1 MRPLALLLI
10 TVVLVS
16 TPSCVGSTIHGLD
29 QTAWFE
35 LLAGDGPLPIS
46 ATDAIQYDALERL
59 GRGAIL
65 FIAMRAQ
72 DKGDQ
77 ALATT
82 MLHEAVRR
90 ETGLY
95 RERAAGLLADTL
107 LAGHDGAE
115 LLSLCRSDAGAALPP
130 YRRAYL
136 EATGLMLTQDWVPA
150 LDALT
155 ALRSNFP
162 TEATLDAAE
171 LGSLMVEAGFHA
183 GQGNWVSEVAAL
195 VAMDGS
201 PRVYA
206 ALSRIVTLIGS
217 APEADVAAA
226 MAALGPR
233 TMELVEARAL
243 VGSKDFGPA
252 VVAFRRHA
260 AAQED
265 VAGVT
270 ARIGGHAAGTDAS
283 PPDGSDRPLTA
294 TAAGRLLLGL
304 PRAAASD
311 AAKAF
316 IAVSRQEGEA
326 GFAWV
331 TGTVADRGANP
342 GRAYFDAYWYARFLR
357 ADERWKDAEAWFSR
371 AAGRAGSPAERD
383 AAQWYAVEA
392 ASRQSPELAIA
403 ALARALTGSAN
414 PGYYSDLV
422 EPLSRDALLAKD
434 GRALAAIDAA
444 TAQASRKDA
453 ARIAYLCAR
462 AAGLGII
469 TDADVA
475 AAFGSRYHDAL
486 AYADARMQAA
496 YDQRADEWYRLA
508 AAYRLGKPLIEPL
521 ATAPEEDPALDPAGQ
536 KPAAEEQAPGAEKP
550 PRDEVSIDEYAL
562 AMARFGLGAR
572 VRAELGAGYASL
584 APATVRS
591 IATALSASG
600 HHAQAL
606 RVIAWLYWRSSYTP
620 TRADAELFWPRPY
633 RQLFADAAG
642 SAGLDEFLLY
652 GLARSESYFDPA
664 ARSSSGALGLTQ
676 LLPATAAEMAGR
688 LHLEEYSLV
697 DPSDNLRLG
706 SAYFA
711 RILDNLGGR
720 VLPAVFSYNAG
731 PTRFR
736 RWEAEFGALPGD
748 MLLEL
753 LTYAETRQYGRNIAV
768 AALTY
773 AALYG
778 EGDLR
783 GYFGYLL
790 GEGPRPASAPVQP

>member
-1 MRPLALLLI
+1 MRTLALLLI

-29 QTAWFE
+29 EAAWFE
-35 LLAGDGPLPIS
+35 LLAGDAPLPITAS
-46 ATDAIQYDALERL
+46 DAIQYDALQRL

-77 ALATT
+77 PLATM
-82 MLHEAVRR
+82 MLREAIRR
-90 ETGLY
+90 ETGRY

-107 LAGHDGAE
+107 LADHDGAE
-115 LLSLCRSDAGAALPP
+115 LLALCRSDAGAELPP

-136 EATGLMLTQDWVPA
+136 AATALILKEDWLQA
-150 LDALT
+150 LDALV
-155 ALRSNFP
+155 ALRTNFP
-162 TEATLDAAE
+162 TEAAQDAAE
-171 LGSLMVEAGFHA
+171 LASFVVEAGFHA
-183 GQGNWVSEVAAL
+183 GQGNWVSEVAAIA
-195 VAMDGS
+195 AMEGS
-201 PRVYA
+201 PRVYT
-206 ALSRIVTLIGS
+206 ALSGVVAMIAS
-217 APEADVAAA
+217 APDRDVAAA
-226 MAALGPR
+226 IAALGPR
-233 TMELVEARAL
+233 TMELVEARAS

-252 VVAFRRHA
+252 VVAFRRYA
-260 AAQED
+260 AATED
-265 VAGVT
+265 VADVA
-270 ARIGGHAAGTDAS
+270 ARIGRHAPGPDAS
-283 PPDGSDRPLTA
+283 QTDGSDRPLTA
-294 TAAGRLLLGL
+294 IAAGKLLLGL

-316 IAVSRQEGEA
+316 IAISRQEGEA
-326 GFAWV
+326 GFAYV

-342 GRAYFDAYWYARFLR
+342 AREYFDAYWYARFLR
-357 ADERWKDAEAWFSR
+357 ADERWKDAETWFSR
-371 AAGRAGSPAERD
+371 AAGRAASPAERD
-383 AAQWYAVEA
+383 AALWYAVEA
-392 ASRQSPELAIA
+392 AARQSPELAIA
-403 ALARALTGSAN
+403 ALGKALPGSGN
-414 PGYYSDLV
+414 PGYFSDLI
-422 EPLSRDALLAKD
+422 EPLSRDALIARN
-434 GRALAAIDAA
+434 GRALARIDAA
-444 TAQASRKDA
+444 TGQATRKDA

-462 AAGLGII
+462 AASLGII

-475 AAFGSRYHDAL
+475 AAFGARYADAL
-486 AYADARMQAA
+486 AYADARMHSA

-508 AAYRLGKPLIEPL
+508 AAYRLGKPLIDPL
-521 ATAPEEDPALDPAGQ
+521 AADPGADPAQEPAGL
-536 KPAAEEQAPGAEKP
+536 KPAADDKAAGTEP
-550 PRDEVSIDEYAL
+550 PQQDQVSIDEYAL

-572 VRAELGAGYASL
+572 VRSELGAGYAKL

-591 IATALSASG
+591 VATSLGASG
-600 HHAQAL
+600 HQAQAL
-606 RVIAWLYWRSSYTP
+606 RVIAWLYWRSAYTP

-633 RQLFADAAG
+633 RQLLADAAG
-642 SAGLDEFLLY
+642 STGLDQFLLY
-652 GLARSESYFDPA
+652 GLSRSESYFDPA
-664 ARSSSGALGLTQ
+664 AVSSSGALGLTQ

-688 LHLEEYSLV
+688 LRMQEYSLA

-706 SAYFA
+706 SAYFS

-736 RWEAEFGALPGD
+736 RWEAEFGTLPSD
-748 MLLEL
+748 MLLEAL
-753 LTYAETRQYGRNIAV
+753 SYAETRQYGRNIVV

-783 GYFGYLL
+783 DYFGYLL